1 MYGMIQKIDPR
12 VPSCQN
18 MELQQSVIKLGI
30 WDCLEGDYH
39 QDQICQTK
47 EAGQVVLRLYIPNM
61 EERTEFAWEKKGPG
75 EGHIQDKAQIH
86 QATSQIQHEFLEI

>member
-1 MYGMIQKIDPR
+1 MKEATIRTK
-12 VPSCQN
+12 
-18 MELQQSVIKLGI
+18 SVK
-30 WDCLEGDYH
+30 
-39 QDQICQTK
+39 QTK